1 MMKQLTGK
9 IMEEKLKMGWTTTSF
24 AQYFDTTED
33 GFLELLNKVFSEKAS
48 AELLKRLKKN
58 DRYHRRACRAMLK
71 HKKLESENGV
81 SSQLHNPQ
89 NPQID
94 VESSDFL
101 SGEEVE
107 QPENSSYLKN
117 LENTERELSD
127 ELISLESKHKT
138 LYQRRKCLA
147 ENLLQEKQVLIGF
160 LKELSKHKETI
171 FKIIADCQ
179 DLTRQMHEMMLNIST
194 KRQELENIRSEIGE
208 LKKIQIFFYEN
219 GEIELLNGES
229 IEMPVLDSDVLFTQL
244 VSSPLLENTT
254 VKIIKQLSC
263 LISLTRYLSQQQIE
277 FNITFGDPEIEIIF
291 ENITSN

>member
-58 DRYHRRACRAMLK
+58 DRSHRKACRAMLK
-71 HKKLESENGV
+71 HKKLESENVV
-81 SSQLHNPQ
+81 SSQLH

-127 ELISLESKHKT
+127 LLISLESEHKT
-138 LYQRRKCLA
+138 LYQRRKCLT

-194 KRQELENIRSEIGE
+194 KRQELENIRSEIEE
-208 LKKIQIFFYEN
+208 LKKNSNF
-219 GEIELLNGES
+219 LL
-229 IEMPVLDSDVLFTQL
+229 
-244 VSSPLLENTT
+244 
-254 VKIIKQLSC
+254 
-263 LISLTRYLSQQQIE
+263 
-277 FNITFGDPEIEIIF
+277 
-291 ENITSN
+291 